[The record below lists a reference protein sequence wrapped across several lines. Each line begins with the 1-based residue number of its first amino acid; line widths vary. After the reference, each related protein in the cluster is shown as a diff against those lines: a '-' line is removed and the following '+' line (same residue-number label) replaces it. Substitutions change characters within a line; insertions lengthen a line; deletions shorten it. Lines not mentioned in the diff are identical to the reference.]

1 MSPEREAVERLK
13 AMEDMTVSAELIAP
27 VLKMNPDV
35 LRKRVRDG
43 DYKLSAVHVSG
54 GRIRFFRKDFLQK
67 IGELPPDEEK
77 PTDQLILEQLLAVNE
92 GITMVCQML
101 TLMMKPCQLDALNEL
116 MKEKTAGS
124 CS

>member
-54 GRIRFFRKDFLQK
+54 DRIRFFRKDFLQK
-67 IGELPPDEEK
+67 IGELPPDEK
-77 PTDQLILEQLLAVNE
+77 PTVEQLLE
-92 GITMVCQML
+92 GILEELKLMNKL
-101 TLMMKPCQLDALNEL
+101 TLARMDISQRLALEIMNSKENE
-116 MKEKTAGS
+116 TADSGN
-124 CS
+124 